1 MKKAGVETKIYLQMS
16 ENDQTIKMASL
27 DQFKRIVIVK
37 DDTFQS
43 SIDKKV
49 TSQEN
54 SLRNAKE
61 CKKKTHLTEKHSALY
76 CQVCFPR
83 NIYGLQ

>member
-1 MKKAGVETKIYLQMS
+1 MS
-16 ENDQTIKMASL
+16 ENDQNIKMASL

-43 SIDKKV
+43 SSIDKKV

-54 SLRNAKE
+54 SPRNAKK

-83 NIYGLQ
+83 NIYGFQ